1 MTRLMQSARAVA
13 VAGTLVI
20 AAAAG
25 AVRGAGAQDAPS
37 DRLPGNDATLRD
49 TPAVNSALPA
59 APLPAAKDSTAGD
72 LGEHQVTGTVREL
85 DSSSGTLVVDV
96 KGKEV
101 RVLFPGSA
109 LARLE
114 KGDRVTL
121 TVGLHRNQDATTR

>member
-13 VAGTLVI
+13 AAGTLLL
-20 AAAAG
+20 AASA
-25 AVRGAGAQDAPS
+25 AGAQDTPS

-59 APLPAAKDSTAGD
+59 PLPAARDSTAGE

-109 LARLE
+109 LAKLQ
-114 KGDRVTL
+114 KGDQVTV
-121 TVGLHRNQDATTR
+121 TVGVHRNESASTR